1 MKKILII
8 ILGTF
13 IFGFVSFKVFSA
25 KIVKDASN
33 LENTFI
39 EVKTDGNDQNTQNS
53 HQPVGQFS
61 QKRPQQHAAAKAM
74 ESFSGCF
81 PEAEISVVN
90 GGQPVYYYM
99 ISAE

>member
-13 IFGFVSFKVFSA
+13 IFGFVSFNVFSA

-39 EVKTDGNDQNTQNS
+39 EVKNIPDGS
-53 HQPVGQFS
+53 
-61 QKRPQQHAAAKAM
+61 
-74 ESFSGCF
+74 
-81 PEAEISVVN
+81 
-90 GGQPVYYYM
+90 
-99 ISAE
+99 